1 MKNKGILVLIS
12 IVIIVGLAVAVWYFV
27 IRSDTPTPI
36 SPDIGEFSYPV
47 SVAEIDWEDREIF
60 RSGLVDSAVWVL
72 DELPQASTYYISL
85 EIPEDLVS
93 TITGHQIVRYF
104 NAEDEELTEIYFR
117 VFPNVQGGQLAVSNL
132 MIGGSPATTAS
143 ESYNTAL
150 RVDLVEPLSPG
161 ESLVIELDFELVL
174 PTDMGGNYGL
184 LGYFEDVLVLDSF
197 YPHIPVYDESGWYN
211 QTPQQNGDLPYNDAA
226 FYVVQVTAPAD
237 LVLATS
243 GVVVDQEITGGAQ
256 TTLFASGPSRDFY
269 LAGSREFVELNEQV
283 GETLVRVL
291 TKPKYDLNQV
301 FAVDFGVAA
310 IQILS
315 ERLGPYPYTE
325 FDIFSAPM
333 MALGMEYPGIT
344 NIVED
349 EFVGGGELYGLPTEQ
364 MLESTLAHE
373 TVHMWIYNVVGNDQ
387 QNQPWV
393 DEALTQYLTYIYY
406 QDRYGDGSG
415 YAESWVGR
423 WNRVDFADIPIGLPA
438 GEYVGQEYGAIVYG
452 RGPLFFLELE
462 EKYGQDM
469 VLEAVQA
476 YYADNIWGIGD
487 GDELRAALE
496 DSCGCDLSAEFEE
509 WVY

>member
-1 MKNKGILVLIS
+1 MDLI
-12 IVIIVGLAVAVWYFV
+12 
-27 IRSDTPTPI
+27 PT
-36 SPDIGEFSYPV
+36 
-47 SVAEIDWEDREIF
+47 
-60 RSGLVDSAVWVL
+60 
-72 DELPQASTYYISL
+72 ASTYYISL
-85 EIPEDLVS
+85 EIPKDLVS

-104 NAEDEELTEIYFR
+104 NTEDVYLTEIYFR
-117 VFPNVQGGQLAVSNL
+117 IFPNVQGGQLAVSNL
-132 MIGGSPATTAS
+132 MIEGSPATATP
-143 ESYNTAL
+143 ESYNSAL
-150 RVDLVEPLSPG
+150 QVDLVEPLSPG
-161 ESLVIELDFELVL
+161 ESLLIELDFELVL

-211 QTPQQNGDLPYNDAA
+211 QTPQQNGDLPYNDAS

-243 GVVVDQEITGGAQ
+243 GVVVDQEITGGTQ
-256 TTLFASGPSRDFY
+256 TSLFAAGPSRDFY
-269 LAGSREFVELNEQV
+269 LAGSRDFVEINGQV
-283 GETLVRVL
+283 GDTIVRVL
-291 TKPKYDLNQV
+291 TKPKFSTNQSS
-301 FAVDFGVAA
+301 ALDFGTHA
-310 IQILS
+310 IEIIS

-325 FDIFSAPM
+325 FEIFSAPM

-344 NIVED
+344 NIVEK
-349 EFVGGGELYGLPTEQ
+349 EFDHGADFNDVPSQVY
-364 MLESTLAHE
+364 LESTIAHE

-423 WNRVDFADIPIGLPA
+423 WKRVDFADIPIGLPA
-438 GEYVGQEYGAIVYG
+438 GEYVDQEYGAIVYG

-462 EKYGQDM
+462 ESYGQDM
-469 VLEAVQA
+469 VLDAVQN

-487 GDELRAALE
+487 TDELRAALE